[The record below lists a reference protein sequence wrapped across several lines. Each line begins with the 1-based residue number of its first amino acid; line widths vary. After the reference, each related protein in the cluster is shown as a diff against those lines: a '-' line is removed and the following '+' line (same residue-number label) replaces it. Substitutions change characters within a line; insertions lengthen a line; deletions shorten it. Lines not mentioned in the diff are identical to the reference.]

1 MYYEA
6 GVTSIQDGDIRWTGK
21 FTEADCEELATDQF
35 EREGFYRNLVVREV
49 GE

>member
-6 GVTSIQDGDIRWTGK
+6 GVTDPQNGDIRWTGK
-21 FTEADCEELATDQF
+21 TTEADSAELATDQF
-35 EREGFYRNLVVREV
+35 ECEGFYRNLVIREV